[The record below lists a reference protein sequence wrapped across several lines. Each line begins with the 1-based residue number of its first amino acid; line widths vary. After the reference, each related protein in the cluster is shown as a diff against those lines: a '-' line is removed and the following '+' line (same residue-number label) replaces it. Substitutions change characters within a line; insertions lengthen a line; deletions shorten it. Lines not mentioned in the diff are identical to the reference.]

1 MDDTTSF
8 DSPDPNGDLNKQD
21 GDSSIRLS
29 SLPNRLPMLE
39 HIMTESIKPKC
50 VEPYRKRA
58 QFTFFCGLK
67 PYELSGYEGQLE
79 VAGRCL
85 EWFVFDYV
93 IPNINMTP
101 AKYWFEQAKNSLS
114 EDQQGIARDCLRFR
128 LGIFKIVAV
137 NGHVITVVDILRKQ
151 LQLSIH
157 EIELSK
163 SLQIGQLLLA
173 RIFPQD
179 NHFVLSGMTSVM
191 SVKFAQQMCRCI
203 DSGQLMPVEIV
214 ENLDGLEL
222 ENLFGRS
229 LEQVDRMED
238 IDKLHERLKYYL
250 EHICPDRLGFYDLL
264 GLVEK
269 CRDPFSIASTL
280 CDRLQV
286 MCRHE
291 MDLILAYSMA
301 TWYQTHK
308 Q

>member
-1 MDDTTSF
+1 MDETTSF
-8 DSPDPNGDLNKQD
+8 DSPDPESNNQHD
-21 GDSSIRLS
+21 GVGIRLS
-29 SLPNRLPMLE
+29 SLPNRLPLLE
-39 HIMTESIKPKC
+39 RIMAEAIRPKC
-50 VEPYRKRA
+50 IELYRKRA

-67 PYELSGYEGQLE
+67 PCELSGYEGQLE

-85 EWFVFDYV
+85 EWFVFDYD
-93 IPNINMTP
+93 IPGLDMTP
-101 AKYWFEQAKNSLS
+101 AAYWFDQEKGNLS
-114 EDQQGIARDCLRFR
+114 EVERRVAQDCLRFK
-128 LGIFKIVAV
+128 LGIFEIVALNDNV
-137 NGHVITVVDILRKQ
+137 LSIVDILRDNH
-151 LQLSIH
+151 QLSIH
-157 EIELSK
+157 EMDLTNEI
-163 SLQIGQLLLA
+163 QVGQLLLA

-179 NHFVLSGMTSVM
+179 DHFLLSGMATVM
-191 SVKFAQQMCRCI
+191 SLKVAEQICCCI
-203 DSGQLMPVEIV
+203 KEGQLIPAEIV

-238 IDKLHERLKYYL
+238 IDKLHERLRYYL

-264 GLVEK
+264 GIMEK
-269 CRDPFSIASTL
+269 CRDPFSIASLL